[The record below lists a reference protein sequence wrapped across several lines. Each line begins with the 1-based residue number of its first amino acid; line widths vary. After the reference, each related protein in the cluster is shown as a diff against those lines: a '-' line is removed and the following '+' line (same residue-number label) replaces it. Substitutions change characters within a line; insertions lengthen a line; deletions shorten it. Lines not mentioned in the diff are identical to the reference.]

1 VIAGAWWPLLIHA
14 NPIQDENA
22 RVGTAQW
29 RLSHPAA
36 NGQIEGYASQTSVNR
51 GERLLLFVNTV
62 DPTYTIDVYRMGW
75 YGGAGAR
82 LVLGG
87 IVRRSVPQPAATV
100 EPLTGLV
107 ECNWSDP
114 YVLTAGSTADAGE
127 WLSGVYLVMLT
138 ALPSGAQSYIIFVV
152 REDGRPSD
160 YLFQSSVVTFQAYNN
175 WGGKSLY
182 DFNSTES
189 RRARRVSFNRP
200 YAPSSNPAAAYG
212 AGAGEFMTNA
222 SVPPTD
228 PSSAAGWEY
237 NMVRWL
243 EREGYDVTYSTN
255 IDTHAD
261 PRLLS
266 SHKAWLSVGHDEY
279 WTWEMRL
286 HVERAAHDGTNLS
299 FLSGNTCYWQVRLEP
314 SPGTNAPFRTVVS
327 YKDDALKEDP
337 MALDGNPVNDHLITT
352 RWRDAPV
359 NRAEDSLVGV
369 MYDGNPVD
377 ADIIIVDPAHWTM
390 SGTGVRAG
398 DRLPRLL
405 GYEADRVFA
414 RPLPGSDRL
423 DVLAESPYMSYGEPR
438 IANMT
443 LRTMPNGAMVFSTG
457 TIQWSWA
464 LDDFNAPALRAT
476 ALNPAAQQITRNVLA
491 RFAGDV
497 FPTPRVDL
505 TGLEKSDAGPVFRFS
520 AAASSDADGVI
531 VRYGWDFGDGQRD
544 EGAAATHRYVTPG
557 RYPVTLTVRDNRGA
571 ASSLTMMVESLGT
584 PGSAATH

>member
-1 VIAGAWWPLLIHA
+1 MIVAAWWPLQVHA

-22 RVGTAQW
+22 RPGTALW
-29 RLSHPAA
+29 RLSNSATPTH
-36 NGQIEGYASQTSVNR
+36 IEGYASLTSVNR
-51 GERLLLFVNTV
+51 GERLLLFVNTA
-62 DPTYTIDVYRMGW
+62 DPSYTIDIYRMGW

-87 IVRRSVPQPAATV
+87 IVRQSVTQPAATV
-100 EPLTGLV
+100 DALTGLV
-107 ECNWSDP
+107 ECNWTDP
-114 YVLTAGSTADAGE
+114 YVLTVGQAAKDGE
-127 WLSGVYLVMLT
+127 WLSGVYLAKLT
-138 ALPSGAQSYIIFVV
+138 AVPSGAQSYIIFVV
-152 REDGRPSD
+152 REDDRPSD
-160 YLFQSSVVTFQAYNN
+160 FLFQSSVTTFQAYNN

-182 DFNSTES
+182 DFNSTEG
-189 RRARRVSFNRP
+189 RRARQVSFNRP

-212 AGAGEFMTNA
+212 AGAGEFMTNT
-222 SVPPTD
+222 SVPPSD

-266 SHKAWLSVGHDEY
+266 SHKVWLSVGHDEY

-286 HVERAAHDGTNLS
+286 HVERAAQDGTNLS
-299 FLSGNTCYWQVRLEP
+299 FMSGNTCYWQVRLEP
-314 SPGTNAPFRTVVS
+314 SPRTQAPFRTIVA

-337 MALDGNPVNDHLITT
+337 LALDDNPVNDHLITT
-352 RWRDAPV
+352 RWREPPV
-359 NRAEDSLVGV
+359 NRAEDALVGV

-377 ADIIIVDPAHWTM
+377 ADIVILDPAHWTM
-390 SGTGVRAG
+390 SGTGLRAG

-414 RPLPGSDRL
+414 RPLPGTDRL
-423 DVLAESPYMSYGEPR
+423 DVLAESPYLSYGAPR
-438 IANMT
+438 IAHMT
-443 LRTMPNGAMVFSTG
+443 MKTMPNGAMVFSAG

-464 LDDFNAPALRAT
+464 LDDFNAPELRAPS
-476 ALNPAAQQITRNVLA
+476 LHPAAQQITRNVLA
-491 RFAGDV
+491 RFAGDA
-497 FPTPRVDL
+497 FPTPRVEL
-505 TGLEKSDAGPVFRFS
+505 TRIQKSGSEPVFRFN
-520 AAASSDADGVI
+520 AAGSSDSDGVI

-544 EGAAATHRYVTPG
+544 EGASAVHRYGAPG

-571 ASSLTMMVESLGT
+571 ATSVTTMVEI
-584 PGSAATH
+584 PGANAGAATH